1 MREEFISEFSADTFC
16 HCLSN
21 VYTSVSEGDSSSEF
35 RQFWFRQCE
44 DKTNQKTKTLVID
57 SDTESESETR
67 GARRCSFASTDK
79 WMEDNISR
87 KFEDVTGVSSATIE
101 YNNQQT
107 VSLVTEFISGQPK

>member
-1 MREEFISEFSADTFC
+1 MNR
-16 HCLSN
+16 
-21 VYTSVSEGDSSSEF
+21 
-35 RQFWFRQCE
+35 
-44 DKTNQKTKTLVID
+44 KTKTLVID
-57 SDTESESETR
+57 SDTESENETH

-87 KFEDVTGVSSATIE
+87 KLEDVTGVSSATIE